1 MQMDSGKLVQR
12 RKPNIPLIRPRGL
25 DKKQHIQEQT
35 STKSLDIN
43 KVIRLLE
50 DPLTANLKERHLF
63 VLKKLFKTNQN
74 GFVLKDL
81 TGIAKILNNC
91 AEKVK
96 DQPDYLPLL
105 CEALKICRLPFLKER
120 TSDELTHAQDATHFL
135 SHIGCLMRVSD
146 ADVRLHI
153 IECVKSFYSSVAPRQ
168 LLDGMEHHT
177 KPKPRPFHSDNR
189 FSKLSLKVQPTSP
202 GYRLQLLERSN
213 LAQTL
218 LLSMAAVE
226 NQPNIKLQL
235 LQTLQILSNSSDLNC
250 ASVLNARG
258 AEVICLH
265 MNEPDPSGEIL
276 FRSSEILWN
285 LLERGSKEEVT
296 AQLSSM
302 ECVVSLKEAFFH
314 QLLNGV
320 RHIDLQLRNYLLV
333 ITTLIA
339 GNSNSLFI
347 ESLFAKQ
354 LIALVTYP
362 ELKSRNSLICNLK
375 LSYNNEDLNMKKM
388 LLNLLV
394 LMSKDSAVLQLCKE
408 EHVMLVLL
416 MLIKPPPAS
425 GVRSGL
431 RHWSS
436 VQREEL
442 QLHALATL
450 STIAPLILDDYMS
463 FQGNACLLL
472 LLDWCVGQ
480 DAYFGHGNS
489 FHATGCRGSKK
500 AQMRLC
506 IRVLRSVSSSGEESV
521 NQDLCD
527 QGTINHLLGI
537 LMQMEASPDQE
548 DDVTLEIKAD
558 IQLILSALCE
568 TEMHRK
574 ELFGSEGVEMAV
586 HFLKKGAEK
595 FYTSVGHNKLILS
608 TVDCVWSCI
617 VGCYT
622 TEDYFLA
629 KEGAFL
635 LLDLL
640 RSSPKCM
647 HSVILATLLELCD
660 NPNTLSHLLSWRD
673 SGGQTAPRLLL
684 QMWREEEEELQVS
697 RNHYGGLADPKRPIL
712 SHHQQEEIQ
721 SSQPGNVPTA
731 AVLEMLENLRSKI
744 FSIFC
749 KLGFQDLPG
758 LSTQDYVT
766 LSIVRRYLDFKV
778 GEVWDE
784 VSKELILDGVKP
796 ITPDQESLETICKI
810 TEDTA
815 RRVIEE
821 QISIL
826 QQQEKEDIGKEKL
839 LYTEIKS
846 RWRQQ
851 ELTAKSWDH
860 YVSKTSNYDILK
872 EVKAQREKY
881 IESSRPKHDETIL
894 HPVQYFIGQ
903 VMSVER
909 TGAQGPAGVK
919 LTLARV
925 PLKSASQGD
934 LGPTTQQDPE
944 YFSTASVKD

>member
-1 MQMDSGKLVQR
+1 MLQLLQKCKQFNIIGSTVVAFYHLPLVFCGVQ
-12 RKPNIPLIRPRGL
+12 
-25 DKKQHIQEQT
+25 
-35 STKSLDIN
+35 
-43 KVIRLLE
+43 VW
-50 DPLTANLKERHLF
+50 
-63 VLKKLFKTNQN
+63 N
-74 GFVLKDL
+74 GFSAIAFYNFSLNGYFFHHFSLSGIYLCMKTHQKYSNFLNYIKVLKDL

-135 SHIGCLMRVSD
+135 SHI
-146 ADVRLHI
+146 
-153 IECVKSFYSSVAPRQ
+153 E
-168 LLDGMEHHT
+168 
-177 KPKPRPFHSDNR
+177 
-189 FSKLSLKVQPTSP
+189 VQPTSP

-235 LQTLQILSNSSDLNC
+235 LQTLQILSNS
-250 ASVLNARG
+250 SVLNARG

-339 GNSNSLFI
+339 GNSNSLILLCLYYVCVLLTF
-347 ESLFAKQ
+347 SYCFT
-354 LIALVTYP
+354 V
-362 ELKSRNSLICNLK
+362 KSRNSLICNLK

-527 QGTINHLLGI
+527 QGTINHLLGK
-537 LMQMEASPDQE
+537 SPDQE

-608 TVDCVWSCI
+608 TVDCVWSVQSCI

-810 TEDTA
+810 TEDTQKHLSA
-815 RRVIEE
+815 D
-821 QISIL
+821 SFS
-826 QQQEKEDIGKEKL
+826 KL
-839 LYTEIKS
+839 SVEHLDAADLLLMNSGLTDSGVFVSQIKS

-872 EVKAQREKY
+872 VLVFCILFFYHIFYLQRIDVKR
-881 IESSRPKHDETIL
+881 I
-894 HPVQYFIGQ
+894 
-903 VMSVER
+903 
-909 TGAQGPAGVK
+909 
-919 LTLARV
+919 
-925 PLKSASQGD
+925 
-934 LGPTTQQDPE
+934 
-944 YFSTASVKD
+944 